1 MRHFKKAGKLAKTRT
16 AAGQDRRSKRMKETK
31 QGALPGT
38 AAQARQLKAW
48 LKENGEKPGAALPA
62 LQKAQEI
69 YGYVPREVQQLI
81 ADALHKP
88 LTEIYGVSTFYSQF
102 NLEPKGRNRISVCLG
117 TACYIKGGGRIYQ
130 LLQEKLG
137 IGDGG
142 CTEVGRFSLDACRC
156 LGCCGMAPVM
166 MVNEDVYGSLT
177 GDELDAILAKYE

>member
-1 MRHFKKAGKLAKTRT
+1 
-16 AAGQDRRSKRMKETK
+16 MKETK

-102 NLEPKGRNRISVCLG
+102 GSRNPRARNRISACAPGDRVLHQRRRADLISCSRRNWALETG
-117 TACYIKGGGRIYQ
+117 AAPRTAASAWMPAAAWAAAGWR
-130 LLQEKLG
+130 
-137 IGDGG
+137 
-142 CTEVGRFSLDACRC
+142 R
-156 LGCCGMAPVM
+156 
-166 MVNEDVYGSLT
+166 
-177 GDELDAILAKYE
+177 

>member
-1 MRHFKKAGKLAKTRT
+1 
-16 AAGQDRRSKRMKETK
+16 MKETK
-31 QGALPGT
+31 QGALPGRRR
-38 AAQARQLKAW
+38 QARQLKAW
-48 LKENGEKPGAALPA
+48 LKENGRSRGRRCLPSRR
-62 LQKAQEI
+62 LQEI

-142 CTEVGRFSLDACRC
+142 CTEDGRFSLDACRC

>member
-1 MRHFKKAGKLAKTRT
+1 
-16 AAGQDRRSKRMKETK
+16 MKETK

-117 TACYIKGGGRIYQ
+117 TACYIKGGGRSISCSRRNWA
-130 LLQEKLG
+130 LETG
-137 IGDGG
+137 
-142 CTEVGRFSLDACRC
+142 A
-156 LGCCGMAPVM
+156 APRTAASAWM
-166 MVNEDVYGSLT
+166 PAAAWAAAGWRR
-177 GDELDAILAKYE
+177 

>member
-1 MRHFKKAGKLAKTRT
+1 
-16 AAGQDRRSKRMKETK
+16 MKETK

-38 AAQARQLKAW
+38 AAQTRQLKAW

-142 CTEVGRFSLDACRC
+142 CTEDGRFSLDACRC

>member
-1 MRHFKKAGKLAKTRT
+1 
-16 AAGQDRRSKRMKETK
+16 MKETK

-102 NLEPKGRNRISVCLG
+102 NLEPKGRNRISGCL
-117 TACYIKGGGRIYQ
+117 
-130 LLQEKLG
+130 
-137 IGDGG
+137 G
-142 CTEVGRFSLDACRC
+142 CTEDGRFSLDACRC

>member
-1 MRHFKKAGKLAKTRT
+1 
-16 AAGQDRRSKRMKETK
+16 MKETK

-142 CTEVGRFSLDACRC
+142 CTEDGRII
-156 LGCCGMAPVM
+156 
-166 MVNEDVYGSLT
+166 T
-177 GDELDAILAKYE
+177 GAIPLPGLLRDGAGDDGERGRVRQPDRRRAGRHSGEI

>member
-69 YGYVPREVQQLI
+69 YGYVPREVQQMCQW
-81 ADALHKP
+81 KKS
-88 LTEIYGVSTFYSQF
+88 TE
-102 NLEPKGRNRISVCLG
+102 
-117 TACYIKGGGRIYQ
+117 
-130 LLQEKLG
+130 
-137 IGDGG
+137 
-142 CTEVGRFSLDACRC
+142 
-156 LGCCGMAPVM
+156 
-166 MVNEDVYGSLT
+166 
-177 GDELDAILAKYE
+177 